1 MAMQALL
8 TAVITWLSAN
18 YSLPAN
24 YDLPSIRFAAPEEI
38 ALIRYGAFGR
48 DRRQAAAAYAALGA
62 DQQKSIV
69 SVYDDRTKTIV
80 LPAGWR
86 GVTPAELSILVH
98 EAVHHLQNIAG
109 LTYACPQEREAL
121 AYQAQ
126 EKWLGL
132 FGRSLASEFQIDGLT
147 LLVNTKC
154 LY

>member
-1 MAMQALL
+1 M
-8 TAVITWLSAN
+8 
-18 YSLPAN
+18 
-24 YDLPSIRFAAPEEI
+24 
-38 ALIRYGAFGR
+38 
-48 DRRQAAAAYAALGA
+48 
-62 DQQKSIV
+62 
-69 SVYDDRTKTIV
+69 
-80 LPAGWR
+80 
-86 GVTPAELSILVH
+86 H
-98 EAVHHLQNIAG
+98 EAVHHLQNTAG

>member
-1 MAMQALL
+1 MQALL

-62 DQQKSIV
+62 DQQRSIV

-86 GVTPAELSILVH
+86 GVTPAELSSS
-98 EAVHHLQNIAG
+98 
-109 LTYACPQEREAL
+109 CMR
-121 AYQAQ
+121 
-126 EKWLGL
+126 L
-132 FGRSLASEFQIDGLT
+132 FTTFRT
-147 LLVNTKC
+147 LPG
-154 LY
+154 